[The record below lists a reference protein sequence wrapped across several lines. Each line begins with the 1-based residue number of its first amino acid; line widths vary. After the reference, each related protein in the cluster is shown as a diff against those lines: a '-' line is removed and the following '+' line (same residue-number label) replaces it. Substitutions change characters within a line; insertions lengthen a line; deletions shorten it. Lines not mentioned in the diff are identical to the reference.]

1 MTSRYKPK
9 RSSKQII
16 KSLKA
21 IYIALRKK
29 KKQLKIT
36 YGVQQSKL
44 GYKPKMQSK
53 NTNFKSFMLE
63 KKIYKNICHLLSG
76 HPLAYRSIF

>member
-1 MTSRYKPK
+1 MTPRYKPK

-16 KSLKA
+16 RSLKA

-29 KKQLKIT
+29 KKTNLKIT
-36 YGVQQSKL
+36 YDVQLSKL

-53 NTNFKSFMLE
+53 NTVNFKSFMLE
-63 KKIYKNICHLLSG
+63 KKSTKISVIC
-76 HPLAYRSIF
+76 